1 MVRHNFEYPKDATN
15 TVNRYKHQADY
26 SLKTIHSI
34 INSSPILHV
43 SFSPGP
49 DDHFPVIL
57 PMIGQM
63 GSFSRP
69 SASIG
74 DTLDCYLHGYVSS
87 RIMNLARSSTSTTT
101 SPPSSSSTS
110 PKSPGLPICITASK
124 VTGLV
129 LTLTPNSHNYNYLSG
144 TLFGHAT
151 LVESDEEKLY
161 AMELITNSVVSERW
175 TNSRVPPSRAEMEST
190 AILRV
195 RVERGSAK
203 VREGGPGIDGE
214 SRADL
219 KDSETMGRVWTGVL
233 PVWEQIGEPVPGPY
247 NEVNEVPEHIK
258 AYREDFNRERKEYAE
273 GAARKDAPVKKGVDG
288 EEEE

>member
-26 SLKTIHSI
+26 SLQRIHSI

-43 SFSPGP
+43 SFTP
-49 DDHFPVIL
+49 DPSDPFPVIL

-87 RIMNLARSSTSTTT
+87 RIMNLARSSSSPSPSTSSTT
-101 SPPSSSSTS
+101 
-110 PKSPGLPICITASK
+110 PKPGLPICITASK

-144 TLFGHAT
+144 TIFGYAT
-151 LVESDEEKLY
+151 LVETEEEKLY
-161 AMELITNSVVSERW
+161 AMQLITNSVLEDRW
-175 TNSRVPPSRAEMEST
+175 VNTRVPPSGAEMEST

-214 SRADL
+214 CRADL
-219 KDSETMGRVWTGVL
+219 KDAATMGRVWTGVL
-233 PVWEQIGEPVPGPY
+233 PVWEQIGEPIPGPY
-247 NEVNEVPEHIK
+247 NEVKDVPEHVR
-258 AYREDFNRERKEYAE
+258 AYREEFNRERREYSE

-288 EEEE
+288 GDE

>member
-1 MVRHNFEYPKDATN
+1 MPRTPST
-15 TVNRYKHQADY
+15 ADY

-43 SFSPGP
+43 SFTP
-49 DDHFPVIL
+49 DPSDPFPVIL

-74 DTLDCYLHGYVSS
+74 DTLDCYIHGYVSS
-87 RIMNLARSSTSTTT
+87 RIMNLARSSTST
-101 SPPSSSSTS
+101 STS
-110 PKSPGLPICITASK
+110 TTKGLPVCITASK

-129 LTLTPNSHNYNYLSG
+129 LTLTPYSHNYNYLSS
-144 TLFGHAT
+144 TLFGYAS
-151 LVESDEEKLY
+151 LVETTEEKLY
-161 AMELITNSVVSERW
+161 AMLLITNSVVADRW
-175 TNSRVPPSRAEMEST
+175 VNSRVPPTGAELEST
-190 AILRV
+190 AILRIK
-195 RVERGSAK
+195 VERGSAK

-233 PVWEQIGEPVPGPY
+233 PVWEQLGEPIPGPY
-247 NEVNEVPEHIK
+247 NEVKDVPEHVRS
-258 AYREDFNRERKEYAE
+258 YRDDFNRERREYAE
-273 GAARKDAPVKKGVDG
+273 EVARKDAPVKKAEGSDG
-288 EEEE
+288 EVE